1 MAFKR
6 NKSLKRLST
15 FCIGGTAEYFF
26 ESGNPRYVAKA
37 IAEAEEKKIPWRA
50 FGEGSNMLFP
60 DRAIKGLLIRIFG
73 GTISKTGTKLLVSA
87 GVPLEKV
94 VAASIRS
101 GLQGVECLSGIPGTV
116 GGAIV
121 GNAGAYGH
129 SISEIVS
136 RVEILEP
143 GGIVRW
149 VRAAECGFSYRE
161 SSFKHRRVAIL
172 RAELSLKK
180 GKKAE
185 LLAKS
190 KRILA
195 ERAKK
200 YPKGLKCPGSF
211 FKNPLIVHISRS
223 SMKKIDATKVIDG
236 KIPAGYL
243 LEEVGA
249 KGMRV
254 GDICVADYHGNLFI
268 NMGKGTEAQA
278 KKLSMILKERVKRKF
293 GIALNEEVRAW

>member
-6 NKSLKRLST
+6 NKSLKKLST

-26 ESGNPRYVAKA
+26 ESGNPKHIAKA
-37 IAEAEEKKIPWRA
+37 IAEAEGKKIPWRA

-60 DRAIKGLLIRIFG
+60 DRAVKGLLIRIFG
-73 GTISKTGTKLLVSA
+73 GTISKNGTKFLVSA

-101 GLQGVECLSGIPGTV
+101 GLQGLECLSGIPGTV
-116 GGAIV
+116 GGAIT

-129 SISEIVS
+129 SISESVS
-136 RVEILEP
+136 RVEILEA
-143 GGIVRW
+143 GGVARW
-149 VRAAECGFSYRE
+149 VRSAECGFGYRE
-161 SSFKHRRVAIL
+161 SSFKHRHVAIL
-172 RAELSLKK
+172 RVELSLKK

-190 KRILA
+190 KRILT
-195 ERAKK
+195 ERTKK
-200 YPKGLKCPGSF
+200 YPKGLRCPGSF
-211 FKNPLIVHISRS
+211 FKNPLVVHISRS
-223 SMKKIDATKVIDG
+223 SMKKIDVTKIIDG

-293 GIALNEEVRAW
+293 GITLHEEVRAW